1 MFCSSGQRPT
11 LYALYSVELRVRPV
25 SLLERG
31 ILMTPAA
38 LNLGLTCRQP
48 SVASH
53 ESLNGNDRSCVS
65 RKTIFHTQCDLGDL
79 VSYLEWSPV
88 RGVGRIARLANFL

>member
-11 LYALYSVELRVRPV
+11 LCALYSVELRVRPV

-53 ESLNGNDRSCVS
+53 DRVE
-65 RKTIFHTQCDLGDL
+65 TVTTAVVF
-79 VSYLEWSPV
+79 LEKPFFTLSATWATS
-88 RGVGRIARLANFL
+88 